1 MARRDGKAP
10 PPAAS
15 LDGFR
20 SPLHGIAPRLTPPSA
35 SWLLLWS
42 ALAFVGMF
50 GAAWLLELDEVVT
63 APARIEPSGQ
73 IRHVQHFE
81 GGTIQE
87 VLVHEGSFVGIG
99 DVLVRLVNS
108 QSAGDLADKRARWA
122 AFQARAAR
130 LKADL
135 AGVKD
140 IAWPKD
146 VVIDSETRRRESLIH
161 AERLGHRAQQV
172 TVIQREI
179 ERRQREVTEI
189 ETKSAGLGR
198 ALAKGVEEMRIKKK
212 AYEAGVVGDQEII
225 KLEREQLLLETEV
238 STSRDTIARLKA
250 QMREAEAKL
259 AEFEQGWRAGV
270 LDDIGKV
277 EAEISALKAT
287 MEVASDRESRSE
299 VRSPVRGVVKMAAI
313 TNVGQVARPGDTLM
327 DIVPLDDALVVEVKV
342 PPQDIGHVREGLP
355 TSIRLSAYDQFRF
368 GHLTG
373 RVMMVGADAIEEVK
387 GTASVSYYKVLVHS
401 EQGALT
407 DAKGIS
413 YPVRSGMAGTASI
426 VIGRKS
432 ILRMVFDP
440 LLRNEMIFSLNSF
453 KVEWPGS
460 KSLPQKEKAAP

>member
-1 MARRDGKAP
+1 MALTP
-10 PPAAS
+10 E
-15 LDGFR
+15 LDPFR
-20 SPLHGIAPRLTPPSA
+20 SPIHGIAPKLTSPAA

-42 ALAFVGMF
+42 AVAFAGLLG
-50 GAAWLLELDEVVT
+50 GATVLELDEVVT

-108 QSAGDLADKRARWA
+108 QGAGDLADKRARWA
-122 AFQARAAR
+122 AFQARSAR

-135 AGVKD
+135 EGTRD
-140 IAWPKD
+140 IAWPKG
-146 VVIDSETRRRESLIH
+146 VEIDTETRRRETAIH
-161 AERLGHRAQQV
+161 AERMSHRGQQA
-172 TVIQREI
+172 TVILREI

-189 ETKSAGLGR
+189 ETKSTGLTR
-198 ALAKGVEEMRIKKK
+198 AQAKGNEEMKIKKK
-212 AYEAGVVGDQEII
+212 AYDAGVVGNQEIV
-225 KLEREQLLLETEV
+225 KLEREVLMLDTEV
-238 STSRDTIARLKA
+238 STSRDTISRLKA

-259 AEFEQGWRAGV
+259 SEFEKGWRAGV

-277 EAEISALKAT
+277 EAEIAALKAT

-327 DIVPLDDALVVEVKV
+327 DIVPLDDALVVEAKV
-342 PPQDIGHVREGLP
+342 PPQDIGHLREGLP
-355 TSIRLSAYDQFRF
+355 ASIRLSAYDQFRF
-368 GHLTG
+368 GHLPG
-373 RVMMVGADAIEEVK
+373 RVMMVGADSIEENRGAATV
-387 GTASVSYYKVLVHS
+387 TYYKVLIHS
-401 EQGALT
+401 ERGVLT
-407 DAKGIS
+407 DAKGNAF
-413 YPVRSGMAGTASI
+413 PVRSGMAGTASI

-440 LLRNEMIFSLNSF
+440 LLRNEMIFSLKSF
-453 KVEWPGS
+453 TLVWPGGGIAPPAG
-460 KSLPQKEKAAP
+460 KSAPQE